1 MAAPRASGEVV
12 ALCGRKRIFGRKRG
26 RDAAGVDAAQGL
38 LPVLLSGPLAER
50 GAQQPY
56 GTGEQRL
63 QASAGA
69 SVQLQGP
76 SGASMSS
83 PKNAAEG
90 SRPDWDVVV
99 NSAIRATVQDIVRLD
114 NHLSEQAVE
123 VETSRHMDAM
133 RQLSERLQER
143 DAVHD
148 MSHNMSQDDF
158 NGLQSAVKDIV
169 LEKGKDI
176 VVESAAQ
183 ATVKEIVRAKVK
195 EIVRLDS
202 RLSAQAVEEET
213 SMHMEAMRQRSRRLQ
228 QEGAFSLT
236 EGRAQQLSGPGT
248 AAAASVQLR
257 GPSAGS
263 RSGPRNAAQV
273 RRPERDGDND
283 DKGVSKEDKRGDV
296 FNALE
301 REIRAKVEKIVSE
314 DSRLSEQ
321 AVEEETSRHME
332 GLRQWSRHLRQQ
344 DAVLRE

>member
-1 MAAPRASGEVV
+1 MAASRASGEVV

-114 NHLSEQAVE
+114 THLSEQAVE

-169 LEKGKDI
+169 LEK
-176 VVESAAQ
+176 
-183 ATVKEIVRAKVK
+183 VK

-213 SMHMEAMRQRSRRLQ
+213 SMHMEAMRQRSRHLQ

-263 RSGPRNAAQV
+263 RSSPRNAAQV

-283 DKGVSKEDKRGDV
+283 DTGVSKEDTREDE

-301 REIRAKVEKIVSE
+301 REIRAKVKKIVSE

-321 AVEEETSRHME
+321 AVEEETSRRME
-332 GLRQWSRHLRQQ
+332 GLRQWSRHLQQQ

>member
-114 NHLSEQAVE
+114 TYLSEQAVE

-148 MSHNMSQDDF
+148 VSHNMSQDDF

-169 LEKGKDI
+169 LEK
-176 VVESAAQ
+176 V
-183 ATVKEIVRAKVK
+183 
-195 EIVRLDS
+195 
-202 RLSAQAVEEET
+202 
-213 SMHMEAMRQRSRRLQ
+213 
-228 QEGAFSLT
+228 
-236 EGRAQQLSGPGT
+236 
-248 AAAASVQLR
+248 
-257 GPSAGS
+257 
-263 RSGPRNAAQV
+263 
-273 RRPERDGDND
+273 
-283 DKGVSKEDKRGDV
+283 
-296 FNALE
+296 
-301 REIRAKVEKIVSE
+301 
-314 DSRLSEQ
+314 
-321 AVEEETSRHME
+321 
-332 GLRQWSRHLRQQ
+332 
-344 DAVLRE
+344 